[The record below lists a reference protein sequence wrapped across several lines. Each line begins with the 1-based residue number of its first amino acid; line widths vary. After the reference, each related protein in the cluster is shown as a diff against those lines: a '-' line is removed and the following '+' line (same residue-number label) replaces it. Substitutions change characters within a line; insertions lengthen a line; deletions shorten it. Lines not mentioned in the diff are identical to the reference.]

1 MELCLMT
8 DLGIRRCFGEG
19 VPDECIPDGDP
30 CSFSEECCN
39 GYCVPNEDGDL
50 VCGDECVPV
59 NEDCRSDMDCCD
71 DLICIDGVCEP
82 NFSDCVVLGHS
93 CESNEDCCSGYCNP
107 DLGVCQQELDG

>member
-1 MELCLMT
+1 MT